1 MATKEQPAT
10 DGKDELATRI
20 GAAVRERRKTAQ
32 LTLTQV
38 SQLAGMSVSHLSS
51 VENGLTL
58 MSLPMLAKLAA
69 ALGTS
74 LADLTRDDS
83 FVFEGASIPAA
94 PGSTRLSHPSL
105 VLESQGLFLTAGKRA
120 VLDTAGARDLFVYV
134 IDGTVA
140 IGIDKERVSLGP
152 GDALDARAPSVTTFQ
167 AESDARLLW
176 ATAPSVHLG

>member
-1 MATKEQPAT
+1 MT

-20 GAAVRERRKTAQ
+20 GAAARERRKAAH

-74 LADLTRDDS
+74 LADLTRDDN
-83 FVFEGASIPAA
+83 FVFEGSAIPND
-94 PGSTRLSHPSL
+94 PGTSARLSHRSL
-105 VLESQGLFLTAGKRA
+105 VLESEGVSLADGEEFA
-120 VLDTAGARDLFVYV
+120 LDTDGARDLFVYV
-134 IDGTVA
+134 LEGAVRMTIDDEEFDLGT
-140 IGIDKERVSLGP
+140 
-152 GDALDARAPSVTTFQ
+152 GDALDARSPASTRFHATT
-167 AESDARLLW
+167 AGRLLW
-176 ATAPSVHLG
+176 ATAPTLHIG